1 MKKTLFI
8 SLFFLFY
15 VMSFAQDIPSKLL
28 KGIEIEK
35 DEFTG
40 QTTYHA
46 KNCCL
51 SIVHGNDSIILYI
64 SLSCSSF
71 DTPIKLKKIYVLT
84 NGETKT
90 IDGKFNIKEVPVRV
104 MTSNSTGTFGTSS
117 YKGTQFGTRMNYVE
131 EWKENAEPYMSMI
144 KSIISNSGK
153 VKFEGENNTL
163 YLEFSAKDIKRMG
176 NILSLFEYLTK

>member
-1 MKKTLFI
+1 
-8 SLFFLFY
+8 
-15 VMSFAQDIPSKLL
+15 
-28 KGIEIEK
+28 
-35 DEFTG
+35 
-40 QTTYHA
+40 
-46 KNCCL
+46 
-51 SIVHGNDSIILYI
+51 
-64 SLSCSSF
+64 
-71 DTPIKLKKIYVLT
+71 
-84 NGETKT
+84 
-90 IDGKFNIKEVPVRV
+90 

-117 YKGTQFGTRMNYVE
+117 YKGAQFGTRMNYVE